1 MWLEAPCVTHFGDT
15 LPSKLFGCKFD
26 KRIQLSLP
34 SKSSLPEKWCRQ
46 TGSAA
51 TILHGVWLLALNR
64 ESECPRAASQLIFS
78 RTLMFEQPRSG
89 APRSRIQSFDFTLE
103 VAKIWQTITV
113 VINQLH
119 VLIFQNSIS
128 LLILLKN
135 MKVTKKPFI
144 IVCIISK
151 FKWHVDE
158 IEMLKALAHY
168 NWNCKKE
175 VTSTQ
180 TKIFFLRTATV
191 FATVSY
197 MGNDFS
203 PKLQCLM
210 IHFTVAITIL
220 DIYLDSYW

>member
-1 MWLEAPCVTHFGDT
+1 MEC
-15 LPSKLFGCKFD
+15 GCWPYIEN
-26 KRIQLSLP
+26 RNALVQASWYSHAHWYLNSLDLGP
-34 SKSSLPEKWCRQ
+34 P
-46 TGSAA
+46 
-51 TILHGVWLLALNR
+51 
-64 ESECPRAASQLIFS
+64 
-78 RTLMFEQPRSG
+78 
-89 APRSRIQSFDFTLE
+89 DLE
-103 VAKIWQTITV
+103 VAKIWQAITV

-175 VTSTQ
+175 VACTQ
-180 TKIFFLRTATV
+180 TKTFFLRTATV

-210 IHFTVAITIL
+210 IHFTVAMTIL
-220 DIYLDSYW
+220 YIYLDS